1 MKIKEVVNGSSVS
14 DSKRFS
20 LKTANETEIKNLR
33 NLDVKRT
40 SGIDTIPPK
49 LVKLSANFLALLL
62 MKTIN
67 MSITQMFFQ

>member
-49 LVKLSANFLALLL
+49 LVKLSGSFLAP
-62 MKTIN
+62 
-67 MSITQMFFQ
+67 

>member
-1 MKIKEVVNGSSVS
+1 MRIKEVVNGSNVS
-14 DSKRFS
+14 DSKGFS

>member
-1 MKIKEVVNGSSVS
+1 MKIKEVVSGSNVS

>member
-49 LVKLSANFLALLL
+49 LVKLSASFLAP
-62 MKTIN
+62 
-67 MSITQMFFQ
+67 